1 MKCLKFSVVLIYQ
14 LFLYKVS
21 SHNDNISVENRKLFF
36 NISKLE
42 YLEEKYENIIKSLPK
57 QIDEAR
63 DAIVKDIAT
72 RNMLGYVLFV
82 GFFLGFL
89 MDAVG
94 ELLMNYKS
102 FSEAF
107 QDTEY
112 VFLFAALLFDS
123 LGNGAEYL
131 STVFN
136 AGDPNLPCSSEDFFD
151 VVQVHN
157 QVLDPQQ
164 LSKLSQIQYSIL
176 TERFQRDFSTRL
188 SCILQRISE
197 YREAMIVYNS
207 FQNLLK
213 LHEKLANTSIGVKPN
228 IDPEA
233 LDNELEE
240 VWYNIMDLTNQVL

>member
-42 YLEEKYENIIKSLPK
+42 YLEEKYENIIKSLPQ

-72 RNMLGYVLFV
+72 RNMLGYLLFV

-89 MDAVG
+89 LDGVG

-157 QVLDPQQ
+157 QVLDTQQ
-164 LSKLSQIQYSIL
+164 LSKLSQIL
-176 TERFQRDFSTRL
+176 PLFR
-188 SCILQRISE
+188 
-197 YREAMIVYNS
+197 
-207 FQNLLK
+207 
-213 LHEKLANTSIGVKPN
+213 
-228 IDPEA
+228 
-233 LDNELEE
+233 
-240 VWYNIMDLTNQVL
+240 